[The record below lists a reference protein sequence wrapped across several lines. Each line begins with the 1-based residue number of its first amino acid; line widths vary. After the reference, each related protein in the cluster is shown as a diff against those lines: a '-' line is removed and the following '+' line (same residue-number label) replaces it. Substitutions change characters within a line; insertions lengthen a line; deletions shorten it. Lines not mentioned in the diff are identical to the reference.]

1 MSKPFKQELIA
12 PCGMNCGIC
21 VAYLRDKRKCLGCRL
36 RDKKCGIRNCEKFQK
51 NKFKYC
57 HECDTFPCAR
67 IKRLDKRYR
76 TKYEMSMIENL
87 EYIRENGVGKFIE
100 GEITRWKCPKC
111 GGVICVHN
119 RKCYTCGTQGIPKTG
134 KSAGDDI

>member
-57 HECDTFPCAR
+57 YECDTFPCAR

-87 EYIRENGVGKFIE
+87 EYIGENGVNKFIE
-100 GEITRWKCPKC
+100 REKTRWKCPKC
-111 GGVICVHN
+111 GGVTCVHN
-119 RKCYTCGTQGIPKTG
+119 KKCYTCGTQGILKTG
-134 KSAGDDI
+134 I

>member
-21 VAYLRDKRKCLGCRL
+21 VAYLRDKRKCPGCRL

-57 HECDTFPCAR
+57 YECDTFPCAR

-87 EYIRENGVGKFIE
+87 EYIRENGVSKFIE
-100 GEITRWKCPKC
+100 REITRWKCPKC
-111 GGVICVHN
+111 GGVICVHH

-134 KSAGDDI
+134 KSAGDEI